1 MLEDKATEHSARC
14 EHSRQAQS
22 ANCKRS
28 VTEGGEK
35 GSSNRHIC
43 LMCKCDEARWWAYM
57 LSGEAGDMGLSI
69 KDVAGSTE
77 SQILKIFVGVL
88 LTMCFMCSET

>member
-1 MLEDKATEHSARC
+1 MLEDKATDPSARC

-22 ANCKRS
+22 ADCKRS
-28 VTEGGEK
+28 ITEEGEK
-35 GSSNRHIC
+35 GSSNRHVC
-43 LMCKCDEARWWAYM
+43 LVCKCDEARWCAYM
-57 LSGEAGDMGLSI
+57 LSGDAGDKGLSI
-69 KDVAGSTE
+69 DDVAGSTE